1 MKTKNTYPFYFL
13 LAAIGIAS
21 CQKLDREFNTDIT
34 QDQITGSFVN
44 TQNLLNGVYAELRE
58 GFQEVGGEAMMASTT
73 DEAEHTNENSSV
85 QLFNQGAWTA
95 FNNPADVWG
104 PYFRAVRKANFF
116 LENAAPGKVNLDQ
129 YKTDLTTL
137 NQKLAEVAR
146 WRYEARFLRAFYYFE
161 LVKRYGG
168 VPLITR
174 TLNDADASTTQR
186 TPLDQCIKFITD
198 ECDSAAAN
206 LPLTYATG
214 ELGRITKGA
223 AMALKGRTL
232 LYAASDLFNT
242 TSWAPGYAKPELISL
257 PAGDR
262 MARWKAAADAAKA
275 LIDLA
280 GTNYALAANYKALFN
295 TNNSPEIIFA
305 RTGAISNFSG
315 SANSNTFEAINFP
328 IGFDKGQSGTTPT
341 QDLVDA
347 YEVKV
352 NATTSVPFDWSNA
365 TYAAAPYA
373 NRDPR
378 LGFSVVTNN
387 SSLSTVS
394 GITRNVQI
402 WEGGRDGKPIPNAT
416 KTGYYLR
423 KYINEGVNLTTNTGA
438 AHTWIY
444 MRLAEVYLNYAE
456 ALNEYSPGHADIKKY
471 VDLVRVRNG
480 NLANPQMPPLPAGLS
495 QAQMRDRIRNE
506 RRIELAFEDYRA
518 WDVRRWMLAPQTLG
532 VPIHGVR
539 IISTGTN
546 AFTYTPIT
554 VENRVF
560 STKMYLF
567 PIPQTELSVAQGLVQ
582 NPLW

>member
-1 MKTKNTYPFYFL
+1 MKTRSIYAVSLF
-13 LAAIGIAS
+13 LAALGLAS

-34 QDQITGSFVN
+34 KDQVTGSFVN

-58 GFQEVGGEAMMASTT
+58 GFLEIGGEAMMASTT
-73 DEAEHTNENSSV
+73 DEAEHTNENNVSV
-85 QLFNQGAWTA
+85 QTFNQGAWTA

-104 PYFRAVRKANFF
+104 QYFRAVRKANFF

-129 YKTDLTTL
+129 YKSDLTTL
-137 NQKLAEVAR
+137 NAKLAEVAR

-168 VPLITR
+168 VPLITQ
-174 TLNDADASTTQR
+174 TLNDDAAATTQR
-186 TPLDQCIKFITD
+186 TPLEQCIKFITD

-206 LPLTYATG
+206 LPVTYVAT
-214 ELGRITKGA
+214 ELGRATKGA
-223 AMALKGRTL
+223 AMALKARTL

-242 TSWAPGYAKPELISL
+242 TTWAGSYAKPELIAL

-262 MARWKAAADAAKA
+262 VARWKAAADAAKA
-275 LIDLA
+275 VIDLA
-280 GTNYALAANYKALFN
+280 GTGYALATNYKSLFN
-295 TNNSPEIIFA
+295 TNNSTEIIFA
-305 RTGAISNFSG
+305 RTGGISNFSG
-315 SANSNTFEAINFP
+315 SANSNTFEAANYP

-347 YEVKV
+347 YEMK
-352 NATTSVPFDWSNA
+352 TTGKPISDPTSGYDPAN
-365 TYAAAPYA
+365 PYA

-378 LGFSVVTNN
+378 LGLSVVINN
-387 SSLSTVS
+387 SNLSTVS
-394 GITRNVQI
+394 GTTRAVQI

-423 KYINEGVNLTTNTGA
+423 KYLNEGVNLTTNTGA

-444 MRLAEVYLNYAE
+444 LRLAEVYLNYAE

-471 VDLVRVRNG
+471 VDMVRARTG
-480 NLANPQMPPLPAGLS
+480 IAMPALPAGLS

-506 RRIELAFEDYRA
+506 RRIELAFEDHRA
-518 WDVRRWMLAPQTLG
+518 WDARRWMIAPQTLG
-532 VPIHGVR
+532 APIRGMK
-539 IISTGTN
+539 IISTGPG
-546 AFTYTPIT
+546 AFAYTPQT
-554 VENRVF
+554 VESRVF
-560 STKMYLF
+560 APKMYLY
-567 PIPQTELSVAQGLVQ
+567 PLPQTEIVAGPALVQ

>member
-1 MKTKNTYPFYFL
+1 MKKKGVYYFVIL
-13 LAAIGIAS
+13 LTVLAVAA
-21 CQKLDREFNTDIT
+21 CQKLDRELQTDIT
-34 QDQITGSFVN
+34 QDQITGSYTN
-44 TQNLLNGVYAELRE
+44 TQFLLNNVYTELRE
-58 GFQEVGGEAMMASTT
+58 GFQEIGGEAMMASTT
-73 DEAEHTNENSSV
+73 DEAEHTNDASSV
-85 QLFNQGAWTA
+85 QLFNQGAWNA
-95 FNNPADVWG
+95 SNNPADVWG
-104 PYFRAVRKANFF
+104 TYFRAIRKANYF
-116 LENAAPGKVNLDQ
+116 LENAAPEKVNLDI
-129 YKTDLTTL
+129 YKTDPTTL
-137 NQKLAEVAR
+137 ALKLADVVR

-174 TLNDADASTTQR
+174 TLGEADINTTQR
-186 TPLDQCIKFITD
+186 APLEQCINFIKA

-206 LPLTYATG
+206 LPLSYATG
-214 ELGRITKGA
+214 ELGRATKGA
-223 AMALKGRTL
+223 AIALKSRML

-242 TSWAPGYAKPELISL
+242 TSWASGYQKPELISL

-262 MARWKAAADAAKA
+262 MARWKAAADTAKF

-295 TNNSPEIIFA
+295 TNNSTEIIFA
-305 RTGAISNFSG
+305 RTAAASNS
-315 SANSNTFEAINFP
+315 FETINFP

-347 YEVKV
+347 YEVKLS
-352 NATTSVPFDWSNA
+352 ATSSVPFDWSNP

-378 LGFSVVTNN
+378 LALTVVTNN

-394 GITRNVQI
+394 GITRAVQI
-402 WEGGRDGKPIPNAT
+402 WEGGKDGKPIPNAS

-423 KYINEGVNLTTNTGA
+423 KYLNESVNLTNNTA
-438 AHTWIY
+438 AIHSWIY
-444 MRLAEVYLNYAE
+444 IRLAEIYLNYAE

-471 VDLVRVRNG
+471 VDLVRNRPG
-480 NLANPQMPPLPAGLS
+480 ITMPPLPAGLS
-495 QAQMRDRIRNE
+495 QSDMRTRIRNE
-506 RRIELAFEDYRA
+506 RRIELAFEDHRA

-532 VPIHGVR
+532 APIRGVK

-546 AFTYTPIT
+546 SFTYTPQM

-560 STKMYLF
+560 TPKMYLF
-567 PIPQTELSVAQGLVQ
+567 PVPQAELSVSPGLVQ